1 MTPDLAARAAKLIRL
16 LASDRD
22 GEALGAARALQRALK
37 AGGSDLNGLASAVE
51 GLGNDSGADHAEHI
65 VFRRAKI
72 YLIVG
77 GDRLTP
83 IERGR
88 LDWLT
93 RHKAG
98 EKELR
103 WLDRIERKLMGKRA

>member
-16 LASDRD
+16 LASDVD
-22 GEALGAARALQRALK
+22 GEALGAARALQRMLVAV
-37 AGGSDLNGLASAVE
+37 GSDLNELASAVE
-51 GLGNDSGADHAEHI
+51 GMGNGADHADHV

-72 YLIVG
+72 YLIIG

-83 IERGR
+83 VERGR

-93 RHKAG
+93 RHRAG
-98 EKELR
+98 EKELK
-103 WLDRIERKLMGKRA
+103 WLDKIERKLMGARR